1 MLIGAGRPPHHNPDI
16 IGLVDIVLLILSRN
30 IGESIIIGDLCV
42 TVTGVFNKKVQL
54 GIVNQREKSGFS
66 TLEGKLETVITIPEN
81 VKIKI
86 IQIRGRQV
94 RIGIKAPPGILVLR
108 DNLAEKK

>member
-1 MLIGAGRPPHHNPDI
+1 M
-16 IGLVDIVLLILSRN
+16 LILSRN

-42 TVTGVFNKKVQL
+42 TVTGIFEKKVQL
-54 GIVNQREKSGFS
+54 GIINQREKSGFS
-66 TLEGKLETVITIPEN
+66 SLEGKLEAVITIPEN

-94 RIGIKAPPGILVLR
+94 RLGIKAPPGIHVLR
-108 DNLAEKK
+108 DELSEQT

>member
-1 MLIGAGRPPHHNPDI
+1 MSGPALHHNPESI
-16 IGLVDIVLLILSRN
+16 IGPADIALLILSRN

-42 TVTGVFNKKVQL
+42 TVTGIFNKKVQL
-54 GIVNQREKSGFS
+54 GIANQRERSGFS
-66 TLEGKLETVITIPEN
+66 TLEGKLETVITVPDN

-94 RIGIKAPPGILVLR
+94 RLGIKAPPGTLVLR
-108 DNLAEKK
+108 DKLAEQG